1 MLKQAFKLKRDYE
14 EAKGVALEHVVNNIE
29 SRTSKVL
36 VGLLFMFILFE
47 WIYGVYS
54 SFGLEKTSE
63 TFGNAPFALT
73 FLSSYFFFFM
83 GSKFIF
89 KPTEE
94 ETSDDTSMFAIFSAC
109 ERREKRSRLSIILS
123 VFHTAIY
130 VAYLAIKDFQ
140 VK

>member
-1 MLKQAFKLKRDYE
+1 MLKKTLKLKRDYE
-14 EAKGVALEHVVNNIE
+14 EAKEVAIEHVVNNIE

-36 VGLLFMFILFE
+36 VGLLFAFIIFE
-47 WIYGVYS
+47 WIYSVYS
-54 SFGLEKTSE
+54 SFGLEKMTE

-73 FLSSYFFFFM
+73 FLSSYFFFFI

-89 KPTEE
+89 MPTEE
-94 ETSDDTSMFAIFSAC
+94 EISDDTSMFAIFSAC

-130 VAYLAIKDFQ
+130 IAFLVMKDFE